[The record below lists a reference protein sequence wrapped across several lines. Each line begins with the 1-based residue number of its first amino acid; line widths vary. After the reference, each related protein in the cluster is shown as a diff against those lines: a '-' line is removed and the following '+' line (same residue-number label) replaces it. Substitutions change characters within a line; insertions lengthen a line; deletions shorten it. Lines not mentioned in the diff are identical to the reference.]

1 MKTTIRFES
10 GFTLIELVT
19 TIGIMAILAAVVLP
33 ILGGFIGSGNDEAED
48 TEYKFIQ
55 LAVTAMLMDAGA
67 ETLSV
72 YGDDIDELAEIQGI
86 KATSLDGTV
95 YSLDKYLDFTSLP
108 LSQAYDISE
117 NGSVNVS

>member
-33 ILGGFIGSGNDEAED
+33 MLGGFIGSGNDEAED